1 VDSAIT
7 VISSVTAMK
16 HLNDHAARTAAVRL
30 AVSTLA
36 ILVALTACGG
46 KATVVD
52 VVSGQTGFIRPT

>member
-1 VDSAIT
+1 
-7 VISSVTAMK
+7 MK